1 MGWDTVDPQRFVND
15 KLAPGQKPILDS
27 TGSYTDIDG
36 RPDISG
42 NTIIRRWKD
51 SGSQSR
57 NSLTLFA
64 LIWNGIVMC
73 FLLAIFDGSVRING
87 RTYLSILEA
96 FYQDKTVLLFVLF
109 PIIGIG
115 FMYSALAIWVNH
127 TSISIDYDTLIV
139 KRGPIPWPPL
149 KVEIR
154 LSELRQ
160 LYIQSYSSYKENK
173 RPVISFR
180 IMAQIAQGSDILIE
194 KGMDTY
200 SDARILEQW
209 IEHRAGIQDYSV
221 PGEVYR

>member
-1 MGWDTVDPQRFVND
+1 MTWNTVDPQRFVD
-15 KLAPGQKPILDS
+15 YKLPIGQKPILDS
-27 TGSYTDIDG
+27 TGSYTDING
-36 RPDISG
+36 QPDISG
-42 NTIIRRWKD
+42 NTIVRRWKD

-64 LIWNGIVMC
+64 LIWNGIITYS
-73 FLLAIFDGSVRING
+73 IFMMLDGTVRING
-87 RTYLSILEA
+87 RVYSSLIEG
-96 FYQDKTVLLFVLF
+96 FYQDKTTLFFVLF

-115 FMYSALAIWVNH
+115 FMYSALAMWINH
-127 TSISIDYDTLIV
+127 TVILIDHDTLIV

-160 LYIQSYSSYKENK
+160 LYVQAYTSHKENK
-173 RPVISFR
+173 RPVVVFR
-180 IMAQIAQGSDILIE
+180 VMAQISHGTDLLID

-209 IEHRAGIQDYSV
+209 IEQKAGIQDYSV
-221 PGEVYR
+221 PGEV